1 MVPGAF
7 GVDDRQRTLFTD
19 AQAIGFGPEDVIQA
33 TFGEAGFEEVPDG
46 EAFFLGTALRL
57 RLVST
62 DENVTLDLGERE
74 AVGLLGEAFV
84 IDRIHRFLL

>member
-7 GVDDRQRTLFTD
+7 RVHHRQWTLFTNP
-19 AQAIGFGPEDVIQA
+19 QAIGFRAEDAGEA

-46 EAFFLGTALRL
+46 EAFFPGTALRF
-57 RLVST
+57 RLIST
-62 DENVTLDLGERE
+62 DENVPLDLAERE
-74 AVGLLGEAFV
+74 AVGLLGEAVV